1 MKYHECGRRIL
12 RVWEVK
18 RLSLVL
24 FMLGFFV
31 GIIYVNVFARNYMIS
46 VGIFSD
52 YFLEQYSKHVIRI
65 DEYFLRVIQIRI
77 FPITVL
83 GILAGTNYKKLAG
96 SIYILWTGLLFGML
110 LTTAVLK
117 LGIKGVVLCLIGVLP
132 HYICYVSAY
141 AMILIYMI
149 TYPDVRW
156 NSSKTISM
164 IIFMMLGIITECYI
178 NPVLMDIF
186 MKTL

>member
-1 MKYHECGRRIL
+1 M
-12 RVWEVK
+12 RVLEVK

-24 FMLGFFV
+24 FMLGFFS
-31 GIIYVNVFARNYMIS
+31 GIIYVNIFARNYMVS

-52 YFLEQYSKHVIRI
+52 YFLEQYSKYALHI
-65 DEYFLRVIQIRI
+65 DEYFWHVIQIRI
-77 FPITVL
+77 FPVIVL
-83 GILAGTNYKKLAG
+83 CILAGTNYKKVAG
-96 SIYILWTGLLFGML
+96 CVYILWTGLLVGIL
-110 LTTAVLK
+110 LTTAILK
-117 LGIKGVVLCLIGVLP
+117 LGIKGILLCLIGVLP